1 VTAARRI
8 ASHIALHGKR
18 LAGLLVLLTAAA
30 MAARA
35 AYFTGPAAAP
45 APLPATRVVD
55 MHVHLAGIG
64 GGGSGCYVSPR
75 LRDNYRFDFYLA
87 GFGTSREELAQRG
100 DAVVVDRIAATL
112 RAARH
117 VDAAVL
123 LALDGAVDDAGEF
136 DRTRTE
142 VYIPND
148 YVMRQAR
155 RYPDVFYF
163 GASVHPYRKDALQRL
178 AEAKRNG
185 AVLIKWIPNI
195 QHIDPADPKLVPFYR
210 KLVELDL
217 PLLSHTGQENSF
229 SGARD
234 EYGDPQRL
242 ALPLSLGVTVI
253 AGHIATTGHNAGEDN
268 FNRILPMFARYPDL
282 YTDISSLTQINK
294 LGYLDRALRRP
305 ELRGRLLYGS
315 DYPLSDMILTSAWYF
330 PLNLTLAEMRRIQ
343 GIVNHW
349 DRDVALKQALGVGPD
364 VFARS
369 AQLLKLAA
377 R

>member
-1 VTAARRI
+1 MSGGLGSRIVRLGARFI
-8 ASHIALHGKR
+8 VFMLL
-18 LAGLLVLLTAAA
+18 LAVLLLGLRA
-30 MAARA
+30 ML
-35 AYFTGPAAAP
+35 FTGPAMPP
-45 APLPATRVVD
+45 APLPGTRIVD

-64 GGGSGCYVSPR
+64 SGGSGCYVSPR
-75 LRDNYRFDFYLA
+75 LGDNYRFDFYLA
-87 GFGTSREELAQRG
+87 GFDTSREELTQQG
-100 DAVVVDRIAATL
+100 DQVVADRIAAKL
-112 RAARH
+112 RASRH
-117 VDAAVL
+117 VSGAVL
-123 LALDGAVDDAGEF
+123 LALDGVIDARGEL
-136 DRTRTE
+136 DRARTE

-148 YVMRQAR
+148 HVLRQVR
-155 RYPDVFYF
+155 RYPDVFHF

-178 AEAKRNG
+178 TEAKRNG

-195 QHIDPADPKLVPFYR
+195 QHIDPADPRLIPYYR
-210 KLVELDL
+210 KLVELGL
-217 PLLSHTGQENSF
+217 PLLSHTGQERSF

-268 FNRILPMFARYPDL
+268 FQRILPMFARYPNL

-294 LGYLDRALRRP
+294 LGYLDRALRQP

-330 PLNLTLAEMRRIQ
+330 PLNLTLAEMHRIQ
-343 GIVNHW
+343 GIANHW
-349 DRDVALKQALGVGPD
+349 DRDVVLKQALGVGPD

-369 AQLLKLAA
+369 AQLLKLTPQ
-377 R
+377 

>member
-1 VTAARRI
+1 MSGGLGSRITRLGARCI
-8 ASHIALHGKR
+8 VFLLL
-18 LAGLLVLLTAAA
+18 LAGLLLGLRAVL
-30 MAARA
+30 
-35 AYFTGPAAAP
+35 FTGPAMPP
-45 APLPATRVVD
+45 APLPVTRIVD

-64 GGGSGCYVSPR
+64 SGGSGCYVSPR
-75 LRDNYRFDFYLA
+75 LGDNYRFDFYLA
-87 GFGTSREELAQRG
+87 GFDTSREELTQQG
-100 DAVVVDRIAATL
+100 DQVVADRIAAKL
-112 RAARH
+112 RASRH
-117 VDAAVL
+117 VGGAVL
-123 LALDGAVDDAGEF
+123 LALDGVIDARGEL
-136 DRTRTE
+136 DRARTE

-148 YVMRQAR
+148 YVLRQVR

-163 GASVHPYRKDALQRL
+163 GASVHPYRRDALQRL
-178 AEAKRNG
+178 TEAKRNG
-185 AVLIKWIPNI
+185 AVLVKWIPNI
-195 QHIDPADPKLVPFYR
+195 QHIDPADPRLIPFYR

-217 PLLSHTGQENSF
+217 PLLSHTGQERSF

-268 FNRILPMFARYPDL
+268 FQRILPMFARYPNL

-294 LGYLDRALRRP
+294 LGYLDRALRQP

-343 GIVNHW
+343 GIANHW

-369 AQLLKLAA
+369 AQLLKLAPQ
-377 R
+377 

>member
-1 VTAARRI
+1 MSGGLGSRITRLGARCI
-8 ASHIALHGKR
+8 VFLLL
-18 LAGLLVLLTAAA
+18 LAGLLLGLRAVL
-30 MAARA
+30 
-35 AYFTGPAAAP
+35 FTGPAVP
-45 APLPATRVVD
+45 SAPLPVTRIVD

-64 GGGSGCYVSPR
+64 SGGSGCYVSPR
-75 LRDNYRFDFYLA
+75 LGDNYRFDFYLA
-87 GFGTSREELAQRG
+87 GFDTSREELTQQG
-100 DAVVVDRIAATL
+100 DQVVADRIAAKL
-112 RAARH
+112 RASRH
-117 VDAAVL
+117 VGGAVL
-123 LALDGAVDDAGEF
+123 LALDGVIDARGEL
-136 DRTRTE
+136 DRARTE

-148 YVMRQAR
+148 YVLRQVR

-163 GASVHPYRKDALQRL
+163 GASVHPYRRDALQRL
-178 AEAKRNG
+178 TEAKRNG
-185 AVLIKWIPNI
+185 AVLVKWIPNI
-195 QHIDPADPKLVPFYR
+195 QHIDPADPRLIPFYR

-217 PLLSHTGQENSF
+217 PLLSHTGQERSF

-268 FNRILPMFARYPDL
+268 FQRILPMFARYPNL

-294 LGYLDRALRRP
+294 LGYLDRALRQP

-343 GIVNHW
+343 GIANHW

-369 AQLLKLAA
+369 AQLLKLAPQ
-377 R
+377 